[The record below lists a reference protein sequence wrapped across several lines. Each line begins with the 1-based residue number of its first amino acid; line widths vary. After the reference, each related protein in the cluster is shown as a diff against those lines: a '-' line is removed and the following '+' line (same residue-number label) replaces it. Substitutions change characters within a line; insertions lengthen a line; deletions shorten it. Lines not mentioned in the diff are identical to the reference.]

1 MGMGVFV
8 GTIAAGIGVFGGTG
22 VNDAAIVG
30 VETIVGVGACVGEL
44 VGESATTGTDLT
56 GSGVGGQDG
65 SHPRRQRKSGSG
77 VDVSVS
83 ACGGADD
90 NSGTDCKYQPNIAP
104 PAIEMVIAP
113 PTIAR
118 NDPQSSLNI
127 ELRLCGVFI
136 QGGGLRNPCAAN

>member
-1 MGMGVFV
+1 MVGIGVFV

-22 VNDAAIVG
+22 VNEATIAG
-30 VETIVGVGACVGEL
+30 VEALAGVGEL
-44 VGESATTGTDLT
+44 VGERATTGADLT

-77 VDVSVS
+77 VGVGVS

-90 NSGTDCKYQPNIAP
+90 NSGTDCKYQPNTAP
-104 PAIEMVIAP
+104 LAMEIVITP
-113 PTIAR
+113 PTTAR